1 MRAAEYINGA
11 FFLFLIGLAL
21 LRSLPAPR
29 RAKVFAIGA
38 VGIGLICAGYYAGRL
53 LPGLAASVLRD
64 WLPAILLLMVYWQAG
79 QFFLVPGEE
88 LQRRLLRLDQKLL
101 GPLLSRLGR
110 GRAGRWVVT
119 YLELAYLL
127 CYVLVPMG
135 LGALYILH
143 MRAYADRFWTVVLPP
158 TCFCYVMV
166 PFLPTLPP
174 RMLEDPREGPWRSNR
189 VRSLNLWIL
198 RYGSIHA
205 NTLPSAH
212 VASSVASALALF
224 QFSPG
229 TAFLFLWVALSIACG
244 AAVGRYHYAADVIL
258 GVVLAALSQ
267 VCI

>member
-1 MRAAEYINGA
+1 MRAAECISGA

-21 LRSLPAPR
+21 LRSLPAAR
-29 RAKVFAIGA
+29 RARVFAIGA
-38 VGIGLICAGYYAGRL
+38 IGVALICAGYSAGRL
-53 LPGLAASVLRD
+53 LPELAASVLRD
-64 WLPAILLLMVYWQAG
+64 WLPALLLLMVYWQAG
-79 QFFLVPGEE
+79 QFFLVPEEE

-101 GPLLSRLGR
+101 GRLLSWLGR
-110 GRAGRWVVT
+110 GRAGRWVVS

-135 LGALYILH
+135 LGAFYLLH
-143 MRAYADRFWTVVLPP
+143 MRMHADRFWTVVLPP
-158 TCFCYVMV
+158 TCLCYGMV

-174 RMLEDPREGPWRSNR
+174 RMLEGPREGPWRRSR

-198 RYGSIHA
+198 RHGSIHA

-224 QFSPG
+224 PISPG

-244 AAVGRYHYAADVIL
+244 AAVGRYHYVADVIL
-258 GVVLAALSQ
+258 GAALAALSAI
-267 VCI
+267 CI